1 MKKLTTYLWLLIS
14 LTTLFSC
21 SQDEVKIDNLD
32 EEKAILSFGSLLND
46 LSGNR
51 AMQKEHLDDLP
62 ECTDGIPAYVEVALS
77 QGGSW
82 VVGSDTDPLRV
93 ELSPDAADFDGDGL
107 DNYFT
112 KYSSD
117 LELVP
122 GTYTLEYF
130 SVFDATGTQLWI
142 APRSGLFENMVGSVL
157 PMDIPLGAGVK
168 KYVSVDV
175 VCYDRRMVNEYG
187 YLFFDINQ
195 SEIINF
201 CIFGNLCD
209 ENGRHSLAEY
219 VVDVWY
225 GTDDSGQLLYADL
238 GNTIEVNNDGDES
251 SEPVCLAL
259 PDKEG
264 EDNYYIEISMNGVVV
279 RSGIITDTD
288 VKDLYTGD
296 NNVDYFHFFE
306 GNCNS
311 IDSPDLFNEGDGEQ
325 NTSEFTVTIT
335 NVVIPKPIFQS
346 GVFSIPEGETAKG
359 PLFPGDA
366 YEFEINAGPVV
377 LPMDGGTRLSFVTM
391 FVQSNDLFF
400 APDEGGIPLYDGS
413 DNPIG
418 SSGPVDVTDQVF
430 IWDSGT
436 EVNEAT
442 GGPNQKPQQAP
453 TAEDQGIDENGVVT
467 KIIGNTDSFGNIIP
481 DADEVIK
488 VTIEYIGDAQFR
500 VRIINVSTA
509 TTIATPALGEGTRAA
524 VPISPGVYAVHTKL
538 APFFKVGE
546 PAANAGLVSS
556 QEGVENIAEDGFPA
570 ALAADTFAATGL
582 IVPLSPGAWA
592 VHEEGTMHIYALGV
606 PVFGNGL
613 EAVAEDGTSMALANY
628 LSTLATVSASAA
640 FNTPV
645 GASSPGPIGPGQSY
659 KFSFTASEGM
669 NLSLATMFIQSN
681 DWFYSFDETGIP
693 LFNNGVAIDGNITS
707 QVFLYDAGT
716 EIDEY
721 PGAGLFQVIRQPA
734 PNTGAPDPNNL
745 VRLVGDSEF
754 NNVPPTSQVIMIT
767 IESN

>member
-1 MKKLTTYLWLLIS
+1 MKKLTTYLSLLIC
-14 LTTLFSC
+14 LATLFSC
-21 SQDEVKIDNLD
+21 SQDDVKNLN
-32 EEKAILSFGSLLND
+32 EEKATLSFGSLLND

-51 AMQKEHLDDLP
+51 AMLKEHLDDIP
-62 ECTDGIPAYVEVALS
+62 DCTDGTPAYVEVALS
-77 QGGSW
+77 QEGSW
-82 VVGSDTDPLRV
+82 VVGSDTNPLRV
-93 ELSPDAADFDGDGL
+93 DISPNAADYDGDGV

-112 KYSSD
+112 KYSQD

-130 SVFDATGTQLWI
+130 TVFDSEGNELWI
-142 APRSGLFENMVGSVL
+142 APRSGLFENMVEAAL
-157 PMDIPLGAGVK
+157 PMDISLGAGVK

-187 YLFFDINQ
+187 YLFFDLNQ
-195 SEIINF
+195 TEIEIMNF
-201 CIFGNLCD
+201 CIFGNFCD

-225 GTDDSGQLLYADL
+225 GSDDSGQILHSDV
-238 GNTIEVNNDGDES
+238 GNTIEINNNGDKT

-259 PDKEG
+259 PDNEG

-279 RSGIITDTD
+279 RSGVITDDD
-288 VKDLYTGD
+288 VKDLYRGD
-296 NNVDYFHFFE
+296 DNVDYFHFFE
-306 GNCNS
+306 GNCNAT
-311 IDSPDLFNEGDGEQ
+311 DSPDLFDKGDGEGNKSQ
-325 NTSEFTVTIT
+325 FTVTIT
-335 NVVIPKPIFQS
+335 NVVTPKPIFQS
-346 GVFSIPEGETAKG
+346 GAFKIPVGATDQG
-359 PLFPGDA
+359 GLFPGDA

-413 DNPIG
+413 GNPVG
-418 SSGPVDVTDQVF
+418 ANGPEDVTNQVN
-430 IWDSGT
+430 IYDAGT

-453 TAEDQGIDENGVVT
+453 TAEDQGIDEDGVIT
-467 KIIGNTDSFGNIIP
+467 EITGNTDSFGNIIP

-488 VTIEYIGDAQFR
+488 VTIEYIANAQFR
-500 VRIINVSTA
+500 VRIMNVSTA

-524 VPISPGVYAVHTKL
+524 VPISPGVYAVHTMP
-538 APFFKVGE
+538 APFFKIGQ

-556 QEGVENIAEDGFPA
+556 EEGVENIAEDGFPA
-570 ALAADTFAATGL
+570 ALAGDTFAATGL

-592 VHEEGTMHIYALGV
+592 VHEEGTMPIYALGV

-628 LSTLATVSASAA
+628 LSTLATVSVSAA

-693 LFNNGVAIDGNITS
+693 LFNNGVAINGNITS

-734 PNTGAPDPNNL
+734 SNTGAPDPNNL
-745 VRLVGDSEF
+745 IRLVGDSEF